1 MAKKAAKPAAEKS
14 ESAPKK
20 ITQIEAVRLI
30 SKSHPKAKPR
40 ELSPL
45 IKEKFGIDLP
55 PQRISMYRVHLKK
68 RAGQPVGKRGPKLG
82 AGKKSGG
89 SNMTISEYVAVQK
102 MLNDLGGEAKVQ
114 KMLDQ
119 YAEAK
124 KLFAN
129 A

>member
-14 ESAPKK
+14 DDAPKK

-30 SKSHPKAKPR
+30 SKAHPKAKPR

-45 IKEKFGIDLP
+45 IKEKFGIDLQ

-68 RAGQPVGKRGPKLG
+68 RAGKPVGKRGPKLG
-82 AGKKSGG
+82 SGKKSG
-89 SNMTISEYVAVQK
+89 SSDMTISEYVAVEK
-102 MLNDLGGEAKVQ
+102 MIKDLGGETKVQ
-114 KMLDQ
+114 SMLDK
-119 YAEAK
+119 YAAAK
-124 KLFAN
+124 KIFAN